1 MTTEIRLQ
9 FCVKMFIIEIFCQ
22 QGLVGL
28 WKDCRICRWGQ
39 TQHEGGAADKGKGS
53 HNCTGADAADRQEGG
68 RPGQAWLKVARPA
81 CTGST
86 FFVLVF
92 RPLSFLANS
101 YSFLVLSVLFC
112 PFYSFLGWHPV
123 LFGCIS
129 LFLSPFCTDW
139 EYC

>member
-1 MTTEIRLQ
+1 MGCGRTVGFVGGAKHST
-9 FCVKMFIIEIFCQ
+9 K
-22 QGLVGL
+22 VGL
-28 WKDCRICRWGQ
+28 L
-39 TQHEGGAADKGKGS
+39 TKGKGS
-53 HNCTGADAADRQEGG
+53 HNYTGTDVADRQEGG

-112 PFYSFLGWHPV
+112 PFYSFLG
-123 LFGCIS
+123 
-129 LFLSPFCTDW
+129 
-139 EYC
+139 